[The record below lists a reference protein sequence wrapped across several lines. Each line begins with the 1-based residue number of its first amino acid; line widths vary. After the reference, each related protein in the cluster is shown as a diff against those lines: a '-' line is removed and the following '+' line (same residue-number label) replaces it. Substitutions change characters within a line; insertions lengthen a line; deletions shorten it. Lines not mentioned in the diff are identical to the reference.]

1 MMKNEIETNE
11 PNNNLKTN
19 WLKLKYLLQDKISY
33 ESSVKLLKTKTIE
46 QFASKCCEIYQKK
59 IEIHLLLEHNK
70 QILSTYIKNK
80 DKEISYSLPNVEV
93 KNYSDLIGGEN
104 VKDFLFYFRE
114 NNEYMLN
121 FIKCLNKT
129 KRKEIIP
136 FLCHF
141 FYENFFMETSEQE
154 EILYI
159 IYLLLEEEINNLYS
173 PSILSFLEDTFLGE
187 FFTEFGNRYEITYY
201 IDNILNS
208 IIRDV
213 EEKNSSFNS
222 LEIISNSKIHFEYY
236 KNDTSFFDMLNQEN
250 NYTSYSEENNQG
262 DSIFALDYYSETPI
276 KKINKSFKKLK
287 SQQVSFRP
295 KFNQINTNNTFNFDD
310 VTIVNHI
317 IYEKTPLK
325 YFINKNFF
333 ENINECYLKRLLE
346 NEKNEIMKKFYI
358 KQIKILK
365 SNKNINFFNCNSY
378 YEKMKEKKI
387 ISKLSIEQFNKSYEI
402 ITNFID
408 KLLNNLENKYI
419 IPYSVKAICKFI
431 NILIQKRFKNISR
444 LQSNALICCFLFD
457 KLILPVLENPDIN
470 NSAKKMILSFN
481 TRVILINVYE
491 VLKKLIRAELF
502 NSEQNSYLTIFNK
515 YILNNYNK
523 INNIIENIL
532 QVKIPE
538 KLLLLSNQYYDTD
551 VFSLKNIKRE
561 KNSINYNYFD
571 ENPND
576 FMQHKSICF
585 NIKQFL
591 LFYSIVDFN
600 KDIFIKENCKF
611 EKIFNNLQEFVS
623 SMLCGVSNI
632 NTYYVIIKE
641 EYNNEVQELLFSKD
655 KSIKLNKPKD
665 EKETLFKLKYCIS
678 HIFGNIKIL
687 HYWDWI
693 NEDYNTH
700 KTFEFIH
707 KYLTF
712 YKDNNFPPLN
722 WYTKFIIN
730 NLNNINKEYIKNDY
744 EKLYNEIENDV
755 NDLLKKLKELNQ
767 FLTVNLITKFNLIEN
782 KKKSFK
788 NVLENVKRTELNIKA
803 LLFIELNEI
812 KICLM
817 KGCEYNKYIYE
828 NEKKVKDDSLIICKQ
843 KYCPH
848 PKIQSNFNRINEKR
862 FHCKNVKEF
871 ADYFS
876 NFYYVI
882 SQEIINYSFGSD
894 FYNSKESFLGFF
906 NNDNT
911 LNNENIIITES
922 PKKILETY
930 MKLISREMNENIIFN
945 SQTRDDGF
953 EIIEKEDEEQNKTQ
967 EEILKL
973 KKEKENREKVI
984 SIIWNYILKSLCN
997 KIYESESLFVDQG
1010 FNLRCMS
1017 LSSFVKPKNLNI
1029 NEEIIDETILSKIK
1043 NHIKRIDELR
1053 TPGGMIEEFGIV
1065 VQLINLL
1072 YKFFLNQEQT
1082 EAGELLPVIIYCI
1095 ITVKPKRII
1104 FNINFSKFFFS
1115 EKELLGVIGYNMT
1128 QAESSIKFI
1137 KEIDGKQLGMTQE
1150 EFNKYCANVTFK

>member
-1 MMKNEIETNE
+1 M
-11 PNNNLKTN
+11 
-19 WLKLKYLLQDKISY
+19 
-33 ESSVKLLKTKTIE
+33 
-46 QFASKCCEIYQKK
+46 
-59 IEIHLLLEHNK
+59 
-70 QILSTYIKNK
+70 
-80 DKEISYSLPNVEV
+80 
-93 KNYSDLIGGEN
+93 
-104 VKDFLFYFRE
+104 
-114 NNEYMLN
+114 
-121 FIKCLNKT
+121 
-129 KRKEIIP
+129 
-136 FLCHF
+136 
-141 FYENFFMETSEQE
+141 
-154 EILYI
+154 
-159 IYLLLEEEINNLYS
+159 
-173 PSILSFLEDTFLGE
+173 
-187 FFTEFGNRYEITYY
+187 
-201 IDNILNS
+201 
-208 IIRDV
+208 
-213 EEKNSSFNS
+213 
-222 LEIISNSKIHFEYY
+222 
-236 KNDTSFFDMLNQEN
+236 
-250 NYTSYSEENNQG
+250 
-262 DSIFALDYYSETPI
+262 
-276 KKINKSFKKLK
+276 
-287 SQQVSFRP
+287 
-295 KFNQINTNNTFNFDD
+295 
-310 VTIVNHI
+310 
-317 IYEKTPLK
+317 
-325 YFINKNFF
+325 
-333 ENINECYLKRLLE
+333 
-346 NEKNEIMKKFYI
+346 
-358 KQIKILK
+358 
-365 SNKNINFFNCNSY
+365 
-378 YEKMKEKKI
+378 
-387 ISKLSIEQFNKSYEI
+387 
-402 ITNFID
+402 
-408 KLLNNLENKYI
+408 
-419 IPYSVKAICKFI
+419 
-431 NILIQKRFKNISR
+431 
-444 LQSNALICCFLFD
+444 
-457 KLILPVLENPDIN
+457 
-470 NSAKKMILSFN
+470 
-481 TRVILINVYE
+481 
-491 VLKKLIRAELF
+491 
-502 NSEQNSYLTIFNK
+502 
-515 YILNNYNK
+515 
-523 INNIIENIL
+523 
-532 QVKIPE
+532 
-538 KLLLLSNQYYDTD
+538 
-551 VFSLKNIKRE
+551 
-561 KNSINYNYFD
+561 
-571 ENPND
+571 
-576 FMQHKSICF
+576 
-585 NIKQFL
+585 
-591 LFYSIVDFN
+591 
-600 KDIFIKENCKF
+600 
-611 EKIFNNLQEFVS
+611 
-623 SMLCGVSNI
+623 
-632 NTYYVIIKE
+632 
-641 EYNNEVQELLFSKD
+641 
-655 KSIKLNKPKD
+655 
-665 EKETLFKLKYCIS
+665 
-678 HIFGNIKIL
+678 
-687 HYWDWI
+687 
-693 NEDYNTH
+693 
-700 KTFEFIH
+700 
-707 KYLTF
+707 
-712 YKDNNFPPLN
+712 
-722 WYTKFIIN
+722 
-730 NLNNINKEYIKNDY
+730 
-744 EKLYNEIENDV
+744 
-755 NDLLKKLKELNQ
+755 
-767 FLTVNLITKFNLIEN
+767 
-782 KKKSFK
+782 
-788 NVLENVKRTELNIKA
+788 KRTELNIKA